1 MTPPLSGMDLRQ
13 SDSTGAR
20 TPSSGG
26 AGSRLAAL
34 RAKLAARVVAFGPL
48 VAIALALSGAGWL
61 VEQYVGPGAF
71 DGARL
76 FFQVVLAGVLMAVLR
91 NEIGLRTYGLFAP
104 VVIAFVMTAA
114 GPLWGL
120 VLFVNVLAVTLVS
133 HRALQPLR
141 LGTAPRVAVLLGVA
155 AVTTAIV
162 IALSGVGGL
171 PAVYAA
177 GGVFFPTIISA
188 WYADRAATEV
198 EERGWTEPAK
208 RLLGTLVAVV
218 LAYAVISNVQLVDWF
233 IGTPVAWGLVL
244 LAVAVVGSRSGLRLS
259 ELRRFR
265 GHYDGQLGSLSVAL
279 ARVRYRL
286 REAGR
291 QVTAAL
297 GRDLPELPPE
307 EEVLGM
313 KRRNKYIETYN
324 PPHLRPGADQKAS
337 INRRLA
343 GLGIPSPRTYAVI
356 DSPGDLEAAE
366 RAIDARDEF
375 VLKPSRGY
383 GGEGIVVV
391 SGRDGDRYDTSKGL
405 MTGRELRDHVRRI
418 VDGHYSGLEA
428 NGSAIIEERLTPAPF
443 MRKLHGDGVAD
454 VRVIVFQ
461 GYPVMAM
468 TRLPTTASGGA
479 ANLHLGA
486 VGVGLSVTAGRPL
499 SAYQQS
505 RDRELDTHPDTGA
518 SLTDFRVPNWDTVL
532 ETAVE
537 AAAASGLG
545 YTGVDV
551 VLTEGNEPK
560 VLEVN
565 VRPGLGIQNTTGAGL
580 FQRLAFVEA
589 LPPEYEFLSANR
601 KIELARKWDDAD
613 FAETALPDAEELAA
627 ETGVVST
634 DVKPSRELPSPAAIG
649 DEADRPLLD
658 DKPGTGGSKPGE
670 AKTLTAR
677 GLLRRRLRTGGGM
690 AASGALLAGAWS
702 VGLPVLVV
710 LFVLNAIGFVGWIC
724 ARAVGLQGTDWGEP
738 A

>member
-1 MTPPLSGMDLRQ
+1 MDPRQ
-13 SDSTGAR
+13 ADGTGAGTPDR
-20 TPSSGG
+20 TGG
-26 AGSRLAAL
+26 RLATL
-34 RAKLAARVVAFGPL
+34 RAAVADRVAAFGPL
-48 VAIALALSGAGWL
+48 VAVALALSGAGWL
-61 VEQYVGPGAF
+61 VGQYVGPAAF

-76 FFQVVLAGVLMAVLR
+76 FFQVVLAGVLMALLR
-91 NEIGLRTYGLFAP
+91 NEVGLRTYGLFAP
-104 VVIAFVMTAA
+104 VVIAFVMVAA

-155 AVTTAIV
+155 AVTTAVV
-162 IALSGVGGL
+162 IALSGAGGL
-171 PAVYAA
+171 PPVYAA

-198 EERGWTEPAK
+198 EERGWAEPAK

-218 LAYAVISNVQLVDWF
+218 LCYAVVSSARLVDWF
-233 IGTPVAWGLVL
+233 VATPAAWGLVL
-244 LAVAVVGSRSGLRLS
+244 LVVAALGSRSGLRLS

-265 GHYDGQLGSLSVAL
+265 GHYGGQLGPFSVAL
-279 ARVRYRL
+279 ARVRYRF
-286 REAGR
+286 RGAAR
-291 QVTAAL
+291 RVAAAL
-297 GRDLPELPPE
+297 GRDTPELPPE
-307 EEVLGM
+307 AEVLGM

-324 PPHLRPGADQKAS
+324 PPHLRPGADEKAS
-337 INRRLA
+337 VNRRLS

-366 RAIDARDEF
+366 RAIDAHEAF
-375 VLKPSRGY
+375 VIKPSRGY

-391 SGRDGDRYDTSKGL
+391 SGRDGDRYDTSKGP

-428 NGSAIIEERLTPAPF
+428 DGSAIIEEKLTPARF
-443 MRKLHGDGVAD
+443 MSGLHGDGVAD

-468 TRLPTTASGGA
+468 TRLPTEASDGA

-486 VGVGLSVTAGRPL
+486 VGVGLSVADGRPL
-499 SAYQQS
+499 GAYQQS
-505 RDRELDTHPDTGA
+505 RDRELDAHPDTGA
-518 SLTDFRVPNWDTVL
+518 SLTEFRFPSWERVL

-580 FQRLAFVEA
+580 FERLAFVEA
-589 LPPEYEFLSANR
+589 LPPEYEFLPADR
-601 KIELARKWDDAD
+601 KIALARQWDDAD
-613 FAETALPDAEELAA
+613 FAEAALPDAAELAA

-634 DVKPSRELPSPAAIG
+634 DVEPSGELSSTAPATDLDRDDRPAAD
-649 DEADRPLLD
+649 DEDGA
-658 DKPGTGGSKPGE
+658 GTDEDGNERTGTP
-670 AKTLTAR
+670 TAR
-677 GLLRRRLRTGGGM
+677 DLLGRRLRTGGGV
-690 AASGALLAGAWS
+690 AASGALLAGAW
-702 VGLPVLVV
+702 GAGFPVLVV
-710 LFVLNAIGFVGWIC
+710 LFVLNAVGFVGWLC
-724 ARAVGLQGTDWGEP
+724 AGAVGLRGDDWGEP
-738 A
+738 T